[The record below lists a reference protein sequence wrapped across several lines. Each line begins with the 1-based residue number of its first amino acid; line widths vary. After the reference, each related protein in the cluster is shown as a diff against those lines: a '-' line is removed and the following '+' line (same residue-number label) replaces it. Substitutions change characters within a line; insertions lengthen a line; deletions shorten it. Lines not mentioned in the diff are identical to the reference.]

1 MTNGSNQS
9 TTATPETPRQK
20 LAYEARHKDIV
31 AANDTARAATQA
43 AILIN
48 GGAAT
53 AVLAYLAKEAATP
66 ANIISAASSSL
77 RFYAIGVFFGAFSM
91 WCSGQASARFAYMW
105 EAFLDNDATGQDKW
119 FKKGKMWLYGHWISF
134 ALSILLFIIASW
146 SMARGLKYIPR

>member
-1 MTNGSNQS
+1 MANQS
-9 TTATPETPRQK
+9 ITPDPETPRQK
-20 LAYEARHKDIV
+20 LAYEARKTDV
-31 AANDTARAATQA
+31 QAANDTARAATQA

-66 ANIISAASSSL
+66 ANMVSAASVSL
-77 RFYAIGVFFGAFSM
+77 RLYAIGVFFGALSM

-105 EAFLDNDATGQDKW
+105 EAYLDKDQGGQNKW
-119 FKKGKMWLYGHWISF
+119 LGRGNGWLYAHWGCF

-146 SMARGLKYIPR
+146 SLAQGFFASVK